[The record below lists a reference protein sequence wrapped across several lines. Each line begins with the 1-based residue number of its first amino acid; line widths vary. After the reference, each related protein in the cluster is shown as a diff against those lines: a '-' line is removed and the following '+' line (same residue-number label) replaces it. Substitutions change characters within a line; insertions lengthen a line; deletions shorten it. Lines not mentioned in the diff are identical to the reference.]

1 MAAGCAIQFPALLA
15 VVLILIR
22 GRYSAHPLIFWLV
35 IVLAVLSTWSWSVER
50 SGKRAKSERVAMV
63 LELARNLAI
72 ASSWIVS
79 IVGIVIAF
87 V

>member
-1 MAAGCAIQFPALLA
+1 MAGCVIRFPALLA

-22 GRYSAHPLIFWLV
+22 GRYSAHSLIFWLV
-35 IVLAVLSTWSWSVER
+35 IILAVLATWSWSVER

-63 LELARNLAI
+63 LELARNLAV
-72 ASSWIVS
+72 ASSWIASV
-79 IVGIVIAF
+79 VGIVIAF

>member
-1 MAAGCAIQFPALLA
+1 MAGCVIQLPALLA

-22 GRYSAHPLIFWLV
+22 GRYSTHSLIFWLV
-35 IVLAVLSTWSWSVER
+35 IIFAVLATWSWSVER

-63 LELARNLAI
+63 LELARNLAV
-72 ASSWIVS
+72 ASSWIASV
-79 IVGIVIAF
+79 VGLVIAF

>member
-1 MAAGCAIQFPALLA
+1 VIRFPALLA

-22 GRYSAHPLIFWLV
+22 GRYSAHSLIFWLV
-35 IVLAVLSTWSWSVER
+35 IILAVLATWSWSVER

-63 LELARNLAI
+63 LELARNLAV
-72 ASSWIVS
+72 ASSWIASV
-79 IVGIVIAF
+79 VGIVIAF

>member
-1 MAAGCAIQFPALLA
+1 MAGCVIQFPALLA

-22 GRYSAHPLIFWLV
+22 GRYSAHSLIFWLV
-35 IVLAVLSTWSWSVER
+35 IILGVLATWSWSVER

-63 LELARNLAI
+63 LELARNLAV
-72 ASSWIVS
+72 ASSWIASV
-79 IVGIVIAF
+79 VGIVIAF

>member
-1 MAAGCAIQFPALLA
+1 MAGCAIQFPALLA
-15 VVLILIR
+15 VVFILVR
-22 GRYSAHPLIFWLV
+22 GRYSAHSLIFWLV
-35 IVLAVLSTWSWSVER
+35 IILAVLATWSWSVER

-72 ASSWIVS
+72 ASSWVAS
-79 IVGIVIAF
+79 VVGIVIAF

>member
-1 MAAGCAIQFPALLA
+1 VAGCVIQFPALLA

-22 GRYSAHPLIFWLV
+22 GRYSAHSLIFWLV
-35 IVLAVLSTWSWSVER
+35 IILAVLATWSWSVER

-63 LELARNLAI
+63 LELARNLAV
-72 ASSWIVS
+72 ALSWIVS
-79 IVGIVIAF
+79 VVGIVIAF

>member
-1 MAAGCAIQFPALLA
+1 MAGCVIQFPALLA

-22 GRYSAHPLIFWLV
+22 GRYSAHFLIFWLV
-35 IVLAVLSTWSWSVER
+35 IILAVLATWSWSVER

-63 LELARNLAI
+63 LELARNLAV
-72 ASSWIVS
+72 ASSWIASV
-79 IVGIVIAF
+79 VGIVIAF